1 MAKFLKIKIFFIN
14 ANLYKQSNRL
24 KFPFKNFNKLLF
36 KQFDKILS
44 PSKRISK
51 NINELVNSNIVKT
64 TGDSRFDQINQRM
77 KKNKFIFFKN
87 TTNQSK
93 KIIMGSILKSDYKI
107 IFNFLKT
114 YFPNGDKSL
123 MDKKIKL
130 IIVPHEVDRQ
140 SVSELQ
146 KKLKKISIIS
156 KLYSSEQNNNLP
168 NSLIVDKIGILAD
181 LYKYADFVYIGGGF
195 EAGVHSVIEPS
206 IYGSIITYGPNIN
219 ILDEAVEM
227 TKKKIGFIVKNHLE
241 LINYFNFVNDEEKIL
256 NIKKLTKNYVMKN
269 TGASRKIITE
279 LFN

>member
-1 MAKFLKIKIFFIN
+1 M
-14 ANLYKQSNRL
+14 Y
-24 KFPFKNFNKLLF
+24 
-36 KQFDKILS
+36 
-44 PSKRISK
+44 
-51 NINELVNSNIVKT
+51 
-64 TGDSRFDQINQRM
+64 
-77 KKNKFIFFKN
+77 
-87 TTNQSK
+87 
-93 KIIMGSILKSDYKI
+93 
-107 IFNFLKT
+107 
-114 YFPNGDKSL
+114 SL
-123 MDKKIKL
+123 
-130 IIVPHEVDRQ
+130 E
-140 SVSELQ
+140 E
-146 KKLKKISIIS
+146 
-156 KLYSSEQNNNLP
+156 NNNLP